1 MAGLLLVLPARAAT
15 PCQAL
20 KEQRDQVARDAM
32 QAEIALVHSVRL
44 RLCPQEETLAEQANA
59 LAAGPSTAPQLNY
72 GAYIRCR
79 QRAEALLQRSR
90 PVLYRNLLGF
100 SFYTPAGAA
109 LARQSD
115 ALQQRLRNTCSSPQ
129 DQAAS

>member
-1 MAGLLLVLPARAAT
+1 MAGLLLVLPAQAAT

-20 KEQRDQVARDAM
+20 KDQRDQVARDAM

-44 RLCPQEETLAEQANA
+44 RLCAQEETLAEQANA
-59 LAAGPSTAPQLNY
+59 LAAEPSTGPQLNY

-90 PVLYRNLLGF
+90 PVLYRNQLGF
-100 SFYTPAGAA
+100 IFYTPAGAA

-115 ALQQRLRNTCSSPQ
+115 ALQQRVRTSCGPQ

>member
-1 MAGLLLVLPARAAT
+1 MAGLLLVLPAQAAT

-20 KEQRDQVARDAM
+20 KDHRDQVAREAM
-32 QAEIALVHSVRL
+32 QEEIALVHSVRG
-44 RLCPQEETLAEQANA
+44 RLCPQEETLAAQANA
-59 LAAGPSTAPQLNY
+59 LAAAPSTGPQLDY

-90 PVLYRNLLGF
+90 PVLYRNQLGF
-100 SFYTPAGAA
+100 SFYTPAGAR

-115 ALQQRLRNTCSSPQ
+115 ALQHQLRSSCGPQ